1 MDSMGEPHPAA
12 PRSVPPNS
20 ILFGGYRMRR
30 PKAAHSFAT
39 SLLVHS
45 TAILILWGADP
56 RFPLRSYPEPT
67 VDELIAKAERRIV
80 WYPIDAL
87 LPKVAPTEGV
97 KVDSPAD
104 RPRFKLPQPVT
115 ANDPNPQST
124 RQKIIA
130 ESPEIEIQT
139 DQPLPNMLAWK
150 APAVEQPR
158 FEQARPRLV
167 APSTQS
173 LQTITAPPDAPK
185 IDTAQ
190 DWGLDPTMFKKLSR
204 LRFQRNQE
212 QQQAPEA
219 ETLTAEAAPEIDPAR
234 ARANLDPG
242 QFQQL
247 PRLRYQA
254 EREQRKAPDKQALTG
269 QPAPQVQANVSK
281 LDGAQ
286 FQQLSRLR
294 YQSKRASNPDAPKA
308 EVLSPADAPVV
319 TAASPTQPGLNP
331 SQYQQLSRLRYQAG
345 GGGRVEQ
352 APEQQAITVGAPA
365 PRIEA
370 RGGGQV
376 DASQF
381 QQLSKLRYQGGA
393 RARQQA
399 APSRAAIQGAAPA
412 VSVSGG
418 GNPAGKP
425 GGELMAALTKTPDI
439 APPPSLGAGGGPS
452 GGTGSDRNQVV
463 VGISP
468 SQRQPAEPLKG
479 SRTGSFSG
487 GPDGGPGGG
496 IVGAEADQMAH
507 LRVPNLSVG
516 GPNSTIGTPRA
527 GSGKPEAF
535 DLDKIVGRR
544 ALHDMT
550 MAPAPTI
557 EYTIDE
563 KPIDLQK
570 PFVGRPVYS
579 MTINMPNVTS
589 YSGSWVVQFAEAD
602 VEEGDE
608 SKTKLTAPWLL
619 AKVDPRYSASAAQ
632 EKIEGEVVL
641 YARIQ
646 SDGEVTNVRIVK
658 GLDPRLDDSARQ
670 AFAKWR
676 FEPARRYQ
684 DAIAVEALVRIP
696 FRLNPDIKV
705 RY

>member
-1 MDSMGEPHPAA
+1 MGEPQSAT

-20 ILFGGYRMRR
+20 ILFGGYRLRR

-39 SLLVHS
+39 SLFVHTS
-45 TAILILWGADP
+45 VVAILWGADP

-80 WYPIDAL
+80 WFPVNAL
-87 LPKVAPTEGV
+87 LPKVTPTEEV
-97 KVDSPAD
+97 KTDSPAN

-115 ANDPNPQST
+115 ADDPNPQSSQ
-124 RQKIIA
+124 QKIIA

-139 DQPLPNMLAWK
+139 DQQLPNMLAWE
-150 APAVEQPR
+150 APAVQQPR
-158 FEQARPRLV
+158 FQPSQPRLV

-173 LQTITAPPDAPK
+173 LQAITAPPDVPK
-185 IDTAQ
+185 IETAQ
-190 DWGLDPTMFKKLSR
+190 DWGLDPAMFKKLSQ

-212 QQQAPEA
+212 QQQAPQP
-219 ETLTAEAAPEIDPAR
+219 ETLMVEAAPAIDLVTPQ
-234 ARANLDPG
+234 ANLDPSR
-242 QFQQL
+242 FQQL
-247 PRLRYQA
+247 SRLRYQA
-254 EREQRKAPDKQALTG
+254 ERQQRKAPDQQALTG
-269 QPAPQVQANVSK
+269 QPAPEVQANVNK
-281 LDGAQ
+281 LNASQ

-294 YQSKRASNPDAPKA
+294 YQSRQASNPNAPKA
-308 EVLSPADAPVV
+308 ETLSPADAPVV
-319 TAASPTQPGLNP
+319 TAASPTQPGLDP
-331 SQYQQLSRLRYQAG
+331 GQYQQLSRLRYQSG

-352 APEQQAITVGAPA
+352 APEERALTTGAPA

-370 RGGGQV
+370 QGGGQI
-376 DASQF
+376 DASQY

-399 APSRAAIQGAAPA
+399 APQQTAIRAAAPA
-412 VSVSGG
+412 VVNVAAGG
-418 GNPAGKP
+418 QAS
-425 GGELMAALTKTPDI
+425 GELMAALTKTPDV
-439 APPPSLGAGGGPS
+439 ARPPGFGPAGG
-452 GGTGSDRNQVV
+452 TASDRNQVV

-468 SQRQPAEPLKG
+468 SDRTPEEPLKG
-479 SRTGSFSG
+479 SRSGSFSG

-496 IVGAEADQMAH
+496 KVGAELDQMAH

-527 GSGKPEAF
+527 GSGKPEPF
-535 DLDKIVGRR
+535 DLDSVFGRR
-544 ALHDMT
+544 AFREMT
-550 MAPAPTI
+550 MTPAPTV

-563 KPIDLQK
+563 KPIDIEK

-589 YSGSWVVQFAEAD
+589 YSGSWIVQFAEAD
-602 VEEGDE
+602 VEADAEADTE
-608 SKTKLTAPWLL
+608 RPEEPKTKLTAPWLL
-619 AKVDPRYSASAAQ
+619 SKVDPRYSAAAAQ
-632 EKIEGEVVL
+632 ERIEGEVVL

-646 SDGEVTNVRIVK
+646 SDGAVTNLQIVK
-658 GLDPRLDDSARQ
+658 SLDPRLDDSARQ

-676 FEPARRYQ
+676 FEPAHRYKE
-684 DAIAVEALVRIP
+684 AVAVEALIRIP